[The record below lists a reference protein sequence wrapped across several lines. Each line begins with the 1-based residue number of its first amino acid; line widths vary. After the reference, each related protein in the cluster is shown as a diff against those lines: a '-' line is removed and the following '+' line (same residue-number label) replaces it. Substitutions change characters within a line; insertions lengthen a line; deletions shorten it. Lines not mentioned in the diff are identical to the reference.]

1 MPISPQVG
9 AALIGGGASLIGGL
23 INGSSQNSANRT
35 NMAIAR
41 ETNRANMSMLKY
53 QNAFNQEMW
62 NKNNEYNTPLAQRQ
76 RYEQAGINPY
86 LAMSNIQSGNA
97 SSALQSANG
106 NAMQGARVEPVT
118 GYGDAISNGVNQA
131 VSTYTQL
138 QQARKVKAEADGQE
152 IGNMSLAAR
161 YEAMLKNMK
170 GEYNFKVS
178 QTNLNDLE
186 WKFRNQTF
194 QQDVDMKNLG
204 VETAKE
210 LRTKMQLQ
218 NEYQRILNSTAQLN
232 LDFLN
237 KYGEERIKNEISNQ
251 LADLATKAQGIVE
264 SKARVEQGW
273 AHIGIE
279 KYNAKTN
286 RMNANTNRMN
296 AQTNRMN
303 ANTNRMNAETQRTLV
318 NKQVDVMAKQ
328 IDLIAEQTTGHK
340 LSNQEKQQLMPILVK
355 QANETLQNSIAEN
368 YWDKFTIGAMNSDNP
383 IIQGLSLFPGIISA
397 GKWVFK

>member
-131 VSTYTQL
+131 VATYTQL

-161 YEAMLKNMK
+161 YKAMLDNMK
-170 GEYNFKVS
+170 GEYKFKVS
-178 QTNLNDLE
+178 QTNLNDLDF
-186 WKFRNQTF
+186 KFRNKTF

-218 NEYQRILNSTAQLN
+218 NAYQRILNSTAQLN

-251 LADLATKAQGIVE
+251 LADLATKAQSIVE
-264 SKARVEQGW
+264 SKARVSQGW

-286 RMNANTNRMN
+286 RMNA
-296 AQTNRMN
+296 Q
-303 ANTNRMNAETQRTLV
+303 TNRMNAETQRTLV

-340 LSNQEKQQLMPILVK
+340 LSNKEKQQLMPILVE
-355 QANETLQNSIAEN
+355 QANQTVEGMKNNNFTPSLIRSFKENGSIGWNLLDAAG
-368 YWDKFTIGAMNSDNP
+368 Y
-383 IIQGLSLFPGIISA
+383 GLGQVGNLFGGLI
-397 GKWVFK
+397 K

>member
-194 QQDVDMKNLG
+194 QQDVDLKNLG
-204 VETAKE
+204 VDTAKE

-340 LSNQEKQQLMPILVK
+340 LSNKEKQQLMPILVGQAEETLKNMIVDNFERK
-355 QANETLQNSIAEN
+355 QAFVNNDYFYQLLEG
-368 YWDKFTIGAMNSDNP
+368 IGY
-383 IIQGLSLFPGIISA
+383 
-397 GKWVFK
+397 GKQIFK